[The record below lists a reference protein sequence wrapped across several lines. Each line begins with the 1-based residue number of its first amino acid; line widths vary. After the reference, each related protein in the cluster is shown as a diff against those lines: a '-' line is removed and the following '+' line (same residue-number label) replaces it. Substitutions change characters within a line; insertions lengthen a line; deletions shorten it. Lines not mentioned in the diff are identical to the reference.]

1 MVRMSKDVQ
10 ILYIIRGLKIKAM
23 KYHYTPI
30 KLPKNLMTLLNAS
43 DDMEQE
49 ELLSVTGRNT
59 KW

>member
-1 MVRMSKDVQ
+1 MSKDVQ
-10 ILYIIRGLKIKAM
+10 ILYVIRGLKIKAIR
-23 KYHYTPI
+23 YHYTPI

-43 DDMEQE
+43 DDVEQE